1 MLEKLIGGLPTMPQV
16 EAGDLFYLVLRDAEG
31 YRLARRACGVDVDDE
46 RCYAELHHDVTA
58 ESCCFHG

>member
-31 YRLARRACGVDVDDE
+31 RRYTLVRHAMRAWTSGNTPLAIRLLESAR
-46 RCYAELHHDVTA
+46 
-58 ESCCFHG
+58 